1 MKKKDKTPT
10 HFVRLESK
18 ILCKATISQRISFDV
33 ECTAMERGS
42 LDQFDSMWVGLS
54 SAVKQK

>member
-18 ILCKATISQRISFDV
+18 IPCKATISQRISFDV
-33 ECTAMERGS
+33 ECTAME
-42 LDQFDSMWVGLS
+42 QFDSMWVGLS